1 VIALLDVR
9 AQHSSSIAWLAR
21 PGGLRRRVTRRP
33 SRFVRRSPAPT
44 TVPFS
49 DPLLS
54 DRQRSTAVAAALG
67 ATAVAAT
74 TAVERARGAA
84 PRPVVAGVVL
94 ALAVGLGGAVVDVTG
109 TFDGTIGGLD
119 SVTWQLA
126 EHGHVVTGTGQ
137 LRSAASATAV
147 TYAVRGVIAGDQLTL
162 RLVGAPGD
170 DDADSVVYSGR
181 RQSQYY
187 VGLVFEGLL
196 SGGRSSPLHGELAVY
211 RR

>member
-1 VIALLDVR
+1 M
-9 AQHSSSIAWLAR
+9 
-21 PGGLRRRVTRRP
+21 
-33 SRFVRRSPAPT
+33 
-44 TVPFS
+44 
-49 DPLLS
+49 
-54 DRQRSTAVAAALG
+54 AAALG

-94 ALAVGLGGAVVDVTG
+94 ALAVGLGGACGPGRATATTAAVDVTG
-109 TFDGTIGGLD
+109 TFEGTLGGLD
-119 SVTWQLA
+119 TVTWQLVDR
-126 EHGHVVTGTGQ
+126 GHDVTGTGQ
-137 LRSAASATAV
+137 LRSGTRATAV

-196 SGGRSSPLHGELAVY
+196 GGGRSSPLRGELAVY